1 MTVAGR
7 TLDNSYK
14 AYLLPQFPRE
24 NALGVRSERKAR
36 VDRRNLQEMYRRM
49 LLIRE
54 FETKAAEEFTRGNIN
69 GHIHT
74 YAGEEA
80 VAVGACASLRLDDL
94 ITSTHRGHGHCI
106 AKGGDVKYMM
116 AELFGRNT
124 GYCKGKGGSLHIA
137 DVSIG
142 ILGANGIVGAGIPI
156 ACGGALS
163 AQVRGTDQVCLAFF
177 GDGASNQGTF
187 HESLN
192 LASIWRLPVVF
203 IAENNQYAQTTPQKY
218 HMNIRSISERA
229 TAYGIPGVAVDGNDV
244 VAVHEAVREAVRRA
258 RTGAGP
264 TLIECVTYRLWG
276 HYEGENM
283 GYRTQAEVEEWNNR
297 DPIVRFRRQ
306 LIRIDIMTEEEAR
319 RIEEATEKEVVEAVK
334 FAQESP
340 WPKPEETLED
350 VYVTYP

>member
-1 MTVAGR
+1 MSRRG
-7 TLDNSYK
+7 
-14 AYLLPQFPRE
+14 Q
-24 NALGVRSERKAR
+24 RKSR
-36 VDRRNLQEMYRRM
+36 IDKETFLEMYRRM

-54 FETKAAEEFTRGNIN
+54 FETRAAEEFAKGNIN

-80 VAVGACASLRLDDL
+80 VAVGACANLGGDDL

-116 AELFGRNT
+116 AELFGRRT

-156 ACGGALS
+156 ACGGGLS
-163 AQVRGTDQVCLAFF
+163 AQVRGTDRVCICFF
-177 GDGASNQGTF
+177 GDGAANQGTF

-192 LASIWRLPVVF
+192 LASIWRLPVIFV
-203 IAENNQYAQTTPQKY
+203 AENNQYAQTTPQKY
-218 HMNIRSISERA
+218 HMNVKSISERA
-229 TAYGIPGVAVDGNDV
+229 AAYGMPGVTVDGNDV
-244 VAVHEAVREAVRRA
+244 MAVYETVREGVRRA
-258 RTGAGP
+258 RAGAGP
-264 TLIECVTYRLWG
+264 TLVECMTYRLRG

-283 GYRTQAEVEEWNNR
+283 GYRTQAEVEEWKKR
-297 DPIVRFRRQ
+297 DPIERFRQQ
-306 LIRIDIMTEEEAR
+306 LIKTGAVTEEEAKE
-319 RIEEATEKEVVEAVK
+319 IESACLKEVEDAVK
-334 FAQESP
+334 FAHESP

-350 VYVTYP
+350 VYVSYP